1 MTMTSQAD
9 KLISLLNTQEDKL
22 YGLQDIGT
30 TRSWD
35 YTLPTIGE
43 HRRFTNR
50 LNFKS
55 DESFFG
61 ILKDV
66 NHGLPYQILEHAGV
80 FKKDNDIVL
89 FGGCLL
95 DIVLGRHRSIRDF
108 DLCLVGEE
116 FMDDEAKCINV
127 AKDFVSGIFQ
137 FFSIQNEKVDQLIA
151 KDKEEGKQKNDYQGQ
166 KCDLQEIVVSRARS
180 TVSVH
185 IPSFGNKA
193 KCIFQLTFSPARTVQ
208 KMLRKCQPHCTRLAI
223 KDGVVVLDHLARF
236 SIESTAIV
244 LDTSSLINFYIGD
257 IGDEEEQARR
267 VTSGLTFAGQ
277 FARYIAYSQEK
288 GFDIILPQLDMSK
301 VPRRN
306 LEYDVE
312 EVLPLPCMT
321 VVYDGVDNNHIM
333 STQLDLPKN
342 LAGKTPD
349 CGLIGSYDSST
360 MPDLGDSIHHNI
372 RCLVNEVYDS
382 FKYVAK
388 GERWEH
394 IFDFVPS
401 LTPRMVKKSYETVL
415 SNLQS
420 GTIQIDRLT
429 GYFSVTQPDEVVE
442 KLFAKPLRNNICRKG
457 ALPKPFA
464 LDANVLNELVGME
477 VSRLIEKIES
487 LRETMVG
494 RGLDEIVYRFPEN
507 VSTKEEAFEAIY
519 GSSGIKYELGD
530 I

>member
-1 MTMTSQAD
+1 MTSQAD
-9 KLISLLNTQEDKL
+9 KLISLLNTQEDTL
-22 YGLQDIGT
+22 YGLHDIGT

-35 YTLPTIGE
+35 YTLPTIAS
-43 HRRFTNR
+43 RLRFTDR
-50 LNFKS
+50 HNFKS
-55 DESFFG
+55 DESFFK
-61 ILKDV
+61 IFKDV

-80 FKKDNDIVL
+80 FEQNNHIVL

-95 DIVLGRHRSIRDF
+95 DIVLGRHREIKDF

-116 FMDDEAKCINV
+116 YMDDEIRCIDV

-137 FFSIQNEKVDQLIA
+137 FLSKENEKIDQLMA
-151 KDKEEGKQKNDYQGQ
+151 NNKEEGKEKCDYSGQ

-185 IPSFGNKA
+185 IPSFGNKE
-193 KCIFQLTFSPARTVQ
+193 KSIFQLTFSPAQTVH
-208 KMLRKCQPHCTRLAI
+208 KMLGKCYPHCTRLAI
-223 KDGVVVLDHLARF
+223 KDGVVVLDHMARF

-244 LDTSSLINFYIGD
+244 LDTSSLVNFYAGD
-257 IGDEEEQARR
+257 VGDEDEQARH
-267 VTSGLTFAGQ
+267 VSSGLTIAAQ
-277 FARYIAYSQEK
+277 FARYIGYNREK

-306 LEYDVE
+306 LEYGVD

-321 VVYDGVDNNHIM
+321 VVYHGVDNNLITT
-333 STQLDLPKN
+333 SQLDLPRN
-342 LAGKTPD
+342 LTGKTPE
-349 CGLIGSYDSST
+349 CGLIGSYDSVAT
-360 MPDLGDSIHHNI
+360 PNLGDSIHHNI

-401 LTPRMVKKSYETVL
+401 LTPRMIKKSYETVL
-415 SNLQS
+415 DNLQS

-442 KLFAKPLRNNICRKG
+442 KLFAKPLRKNICRKG

-464 LDANVLNELVGME
+464 LDSNALSELVGIE
-477 VSRLIEKIES
+477 VSRLIEKIEC

-494 RGLDEIVYRFPEN
+494 RGLDKLVYRFPEN
-507 VSTKEEAFEAIY
+507 VSTKEETFEAIY
-519 GSSGIKYELGD
+519 GSNGIK
-530 I
+530 